1 MRKKFL
7 RPRPDG
13 NFSLCEEKFPYL
25 QKKPILPAFL
35 YVKKGTKKPVC
46 VGQNLINND
55 TTHTPNFIYKTLPY
69 AFFFLNFY
77 PVICI
82 LFLNFSSYTFPSAF
96 FS

>member
-35 YVKKGTKKPVC
+35 YVKKGTKKPEC
-46 VGQNLINND
+46 VG
-55 TTHTPNFIYKTLPY
+55 
-69 AFFFLNFY
+69 
-77 PVICI
+77 
-82 LFLNFSSYTFPSAF
+82 
-96 FS
+96 